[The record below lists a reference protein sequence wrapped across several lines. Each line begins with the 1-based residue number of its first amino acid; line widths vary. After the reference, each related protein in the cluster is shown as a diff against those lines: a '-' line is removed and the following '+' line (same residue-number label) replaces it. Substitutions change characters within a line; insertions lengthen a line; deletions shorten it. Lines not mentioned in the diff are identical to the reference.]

1 VRPTLGTVRAGIALA
16 GAAVGDAFALGH
28 ERGVTRR
35 YSVLVALQ
43 EFAIWLPLPV
53 LVLHL
58 TDRGFDL
65 AAIGFAFAL
74 RAVFVVLLEVPTG
87 GLADAIGR
95 KPIALASQ
103 LATFVSFVAL
113 LFVGGPAM
121 LLVYA
126 VFQGIGS
133 ALHSGALEAWYVDRL
148 TGTGAGV
155 DLQHHLATI
164 GVVQTAAMLAG
175 AALGGALPALFA
187 GADLPWPLAG
197 FGVALAAGLLLRL
210 VVAGLTVLLVVEPE
224 FEGRAR
230 WAAAFQTP
238 AIVRDGF
245 RLVRRLPTLP
255 WLLLAGGAMGWS
267 LTAVETFWQPIA
279 SLTFGADPARSGVYG
294 ALGFVL
300 GASGLLGSLAVMRY
314 GERFPGG
321 PVALAAATQLLK
333 AAAMLLL
340 AAQAGGLGVA
350 VGLGLAFVAI
360 AAQNAP
366 HDALLN
372 QAVPS
377 ERRSIVLSIHSLVF
391 FGGIALGSSVLG
403 VVASTAGPSFAMAL
417 AGVAT
422 AVAAGAYVGV
432 AAARRRGAAVAI
444 ATEEPA
450 GD

>member
-1 VRPTLGTVRAGIALA
+1 MGE
-16 GAAVGDAFALGH
+16 AFALDS

-35 YSVLVALQ
+35 YAVLVALQ

-58 TDRGFDL
+58 TDRGIDL
-65 AAIGFAFAL
+65 AAIGFVFAL

-103 LATFVSFVAL
+103 TATFVSFVAL
-113 LFVGGPAM
+113 LVVGGPAT

-148 TGTGAGV
+148 TATGEGV
-155 DLQHHLATI
+155 DLQRHLATI

-187 GADLPWPLAG
+187 GADLPWPIQG

-210 VVAGLTVLLVVEPE
+210 VVAALTALLVVEPE

-230 WAAAFQTP
+230 WSAAIQTP

-300 GASGLLGSLAVMRY
+300 GASGLVGSLLVMRY
-314 GERFPGG
+314 GDRFPGG
-321 PVALAAATQLLK
+321 PVALAAATQVLK

-340 AAQAGGLGVA
+340 GAQAGGLGVA
-350 VGLGLAFVAI
+350 LGLGLAYVAI

-372 QAVPS
+372 RAVPS

-391 FGGIALGSSVLG
+391 FGGIAVGSSVLG
-403 VVASTAGPSFAMAL
+403 VVASTAGAPFAMAV
-417 AGVAT
+417 AGIVT
-422 AVAAGAYVGV
+422 AAAAAAYVGV
-432 AAARRRGAAVAI
+432 AAARRRGASVPV
-444 ATEEPA
+444 EEPS

>member
-1 VRPTLGTVRAGIALA
+1 
-16 GAAVGDAFALGH
+16 VGDAFALGG

-35 YSVLVALQ
+35 YAVLVALQ

-103 LATFVSFVAL
+103 AATFVSFVAL

-148 TGTGAGV
+148 GATGPDV

-187 GADLPWPLAG
+187 AADLPWPLAG

-210 VVAGLTVLLVVEPE
+210 VVVALTALLVVEPE
-224 FEGRAR
+224 FAGRAN
-230 WAAAFQTP
+230 WAAAIQTP

-279 SLTFGADPARSGVYG
+279 ALTFGADPATSSVYG

-314 GERFPGG
+314 GDRFPGG

-350 VGLGLAFVAI
+350 VGLGLAYIGI

-372 QAVPS
+372 RAVPS

-403 VVASTAGPSFAMAL
+403 VVASAAGPALAMAV
-417 AGVAT
+417 AGVGT
-422 AVAAGAYVGV
+422 AVATGAYVGV
-432 AAARRRGAAVAI
+432 AAARRRAAGTPAI
-444 ATEEPA
+444 VSEEPS

>member
-1 VRPTLGTVRAGIALA
+1 VRPAPAPAGFDARRGATVA
-16 GAAVGDAFALGH
+16 DAFALGH

-35 YSVLVALQ
+35 YAVLVALQ

-65 AAIGFAFAL
+65 AAVGFAFAL

-103 LATFVSFVAL
+103 AATFASFVAL
-113 LFVGGPAM
+113 LFVGGPGM
-121 LLVYA
+121 LLAYA

-148 TGTGAGV
+148 AATGEGV
-155 DLQHHLATI
+155 DLQRPFALI

-210 VVAGLTVLLVVEPE
+210 VVVALTALLVVEPE
-224 FEGRAR
+224 FAGRAR
-230 WAAAFQTP
+230 WADAFRTP

-245 RLVRRLPTLP
+245 RVVRRSPTLP

-279 SLTFGADPARSGVYG
+279 SLTFGADPATSGVYG

-321 PVALAAATQLLK
+321 SAALAAAMAVLK

-340 AAQAGGLGVA
+340 AAPAGGLGVA
-350 VGLGLAFVAI
+350 VGLGLAYVAI

-403 VVASTAGPSFAMAL
+403 VVASAVGPAFAMAL

-432 AAARRRGAAVAI
+432 AVGRRRGAAGAVAG
-444 ATEEPA
+444 EEPA
-450 GD
+450 RD

>member
-1 VRPTLGTVRAGIALA
+1 VPVRARPIASV
-16 GAAVGDAFALGH
+16 AAVGEAFALSH

-35 YSVLVALQ
+35 YGLLVALQ

-95 KPIALASQ
+95 KPVALASQ
-103 LATFVSFVAL
+103 AATFASFVAL
-113 LFVGGPAM
+113 LVVGGPGT
-121 LLVYA
+121 LLAYA
-126 VFQGIGS
+126 VFQGVGS
-133 ALHSGALEAWYVDRL
+133 ALHSGALEAWFVDRL
-148 TGTGAGV
+148 SATGEGV
-155 DLQHHLATI
+155 DLQRHLATI

-210 VVAGLTVLLVVEPE
+210 VVVALTALLVVEPE
-224 FEGRAR
+224 FAGRAR

-245 RLVRRLPTLP
+245 RLVRRLPTLQ
-255 WLLLAGGAMGWS
+255 WLLLAGGAMGWA

-279 SLTFGADPARSGVYG
+279 SLTFGADPATSGVYG

-300 GASGLLGSLAVMRY
+300 GTSGLLGSLAVMRY
-314 GERFPGG
+314 GDRFPGG
-321 PVALAAATQLLK
+321 PVALAAATQLAK
-333 AAAMLLL
+333 AAAMFLL

-350 VGLGLAFVAI
+350 VGLSLAYVAI

-372 QAVPS
+372 EAVPG
-377 ERRSIVLSIHSLVF
+377 ERRSVVLSIHSLVF
-391 FGGIALGSSVLG
+391 FAGIALGSSVLG
-403 VVASTAGPSFAMAL
+403 LVANAAGPRLAMAL
-417 AGVAT
+417 AGAAT

-432 AAARRRGAAVAI
+432 AAARRRAGVGLAADVVVAN
-444 ATEEPA
+444 EELA

>member
-1 VRPTLGTVRAGIALA
+1 
-16 GAAVGDAFALGH
+16 VGDAFALGH

-35 YSVLVALQ
+35 YAVLVALQ

-58 TDRGFDL
+58 TERGFDL

-103 LATFVSFVAL
+103 AATFASFVAL

-148 TGTGAGV
+148 AATGEGV
-155 DLQHHLATI
+155 DLQRHLATI

-175 AALGGALPALFA
+175 AALGGALPELFA
-187 GADLPWPLAG
+187 GAGLPWPLAG

-210 VVAGLTVLLVVEPE
+210 VVAALTALLVVEPE
-224 FEGRAR
+224 YAGRAR
-230 WAAAFQTP
+230 WATAFQTP
-238 AIVRDGF
+238 GIVRDGF
-245 RLVRRLPTLP
+245 RLVRRSPTLL
-255 WLLLAGGAMGWS
+255 WLMVAGAAMGWS

-294 ALGFVL
+294 ALGFTL
-300 GASGLLGSLAVMRY
+300 GASGLLGSLVVMRY
-314 GERFPGG
+314 GDRFPGG
-321 PVALAAATQLLK
+321 PAALAATTQALK
-333 AAAMLLL
+333 AGAMLLL
-340 AAQAGGLGVA
+340 GAQAGGLGVA
-350 VGLGLAFVAI
+350 LGLGLAYVAI

-391 FGGIALGSSVLG
+391 FGGIAIGSSVLG
-403 VVASTAGPSFAMAL
+403 LLADTAGAPLAMAVAGGVTL
-417 AGVAT
+417 A
-422 AVAAGAYVGV
+422 AAGAYGGV
-432 AAARRRGAAVAI
+432 AAARRRGTPAAVR
-444 ATEEPA
+444 EEHA
-450 GD
+450 SD